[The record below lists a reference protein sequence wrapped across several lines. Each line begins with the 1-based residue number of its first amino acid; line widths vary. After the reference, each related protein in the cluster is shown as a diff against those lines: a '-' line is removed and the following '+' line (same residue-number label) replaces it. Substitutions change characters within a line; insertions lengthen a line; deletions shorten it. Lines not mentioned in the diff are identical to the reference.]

1 MYRSIG
7 DSSLILSVIVPVYN
21 EATTIRGV
29 LMRIVQA
36 PFTKEI
42 IVVDDG
48 STDGTAE
55 ILEDA
60 DTLKAALTKAP
71 PAATFD
77 LKIFFH
83 HRNQGKGA
91 AIRTAVGAV
100 TGDVVLIQDAD
111 LEYDPAEYSKLL
123 QPIQEG
129 KADAVYGSRFLG
141 APHRVLF
148 FWHALGNKLLT
159 ALSNMFTDL
168 NLTDMETGYK
178 VFRTEVLQGLRL
190 QSDRFGFE
198 PEVTAKIARRGV
210 RVYEVPISY
219 AGRTYAEGKK
229 IVWRDGVAA
238 LWAILRYNLI
248 DNIDR

>member
-1 MYRSIG
+1 MYRSTG

-36 PFTKEI
+36 TFTKEI

-55 ILEDA
+55 ILEDV
-60 DTLKAALTKAP
+60 DTLKAALTKAL

-111 LEYDPAEYSKLL
+111 LEYDPAEYPKLL

-129 KADAVYGSRFLG
+129 KAS
-141 APHRVLF
+141 
-148 FWHALGNKLLT
+148 
-159 ALSNMFTDL
+159 
-168 NLTDMETGYK
+168 
-178 VFRTEVLQGLRL
+178 GLRFAF
-190 QSDRFGFE
+190 S
-198 PEVTAKIARRGV
+198 
-210 RVYEVPISY
+210 
-219 AGRTYAEGKK
+219 
-229 IVWRDGVAA
+229 WRSPPRSLLLACP
-238 LWAILRYNLI
+238 RE
-248 DNIDR
+248 